1 MCWGA
6 RTSRAIVFYE
16 VCVRNRNFSWVAEWS
31 QLKDVYAVLL
41 KALVMSFVSEFI
53 LYMYL
58 FERMFVFLLCIHS
71 FEYVELSCM
80 FAGNCQYL
88 WLRVWM
94 GGLES
99 SNQ

>member
-1 MCWGA
+1 M
-6 RTSRAIVFYE
+6 
-16 VCVRNRNFSWVAEWS
+16 
-31 QLKDVYAVLL
+31 YAVLL

-94 GGLES
+94 GVWNPLIS
-99 SNQ
+99 KNLAHYSLSLKCVLIL